1 MPSAQ
6 RPVFTPESPS
16 RFYPT
21 TRVVTAIPNN
31 PPPDYPISVLG
42 KIKYALRRKAA
53 RAAAAERTPQTP
65 QTTYH
70 TNERGQII
78 ETRLRQKPAQASLS
92 GYYGERVR
100 CSDILDRR
108 AYELRRHGF
117 NFH

>member
-6 RPVFTPESPS
+6 RPVFTPESLS

-42 KIKYALRRKAA
+42 KIKYALRRKAV

-78 ETRLRQKPAQASLS
+78 ETSAVWISWDDRETATRTQDLS
-92 GYYGERVR
+92 GG
-100 CSDILDRR
+100 RR
-108 AYELRRHGF
+108 RFGQL
-117 NFH
+117 

>member
-1 MPSAQ
+1 MSSSQ
-6 RPVFTPESPS
+6 RQVFTPESPS

-42 KIKYALRRKAA
+42 KIRYALRRKAVK
-53 RAAAAERTPQTP
+53 AAAAERTPQTP

-78 ETRLRQKPAQASLS
+78 ETR
-92 GYYGERVR
+92 YVR
-100 CSDILDRR
+100 TRW
-108 AYELRRHGF
+108 
-117 NFH
+117 